1 MKTKL
6 SKFMDIKRIEFIVT
20 FQCGGKCKHCQSG
33 ADINKQGSHRHVL
46 SEYAVDAVKK
56 IASAYEVTS
65 VMTFGGE
72 PLYYP
77 EVTAAIHK
85 AATGCGIKTR
95 QILTSGFFTNS
106 TEKSG
111 LVANALADAGVNDL
125 LLSVDSFHQEHIPF
139 EPVYQFARDIIN
151 AKIPDA
157 TLYPAW
163 LVSKEHQNPYNA
175 KTKEILE
182 RFSDLNISVDEYEN
196 QIALVGHAAKLLREY
211 YEKTELNLSAEEPH
225 KCSELLSVTNISIVP
240 NGDFMV
246 CGFVIGNIYEED
258 VLDIIARYNPYEN
271 KVMLAVI
278 QGGVFELVDYA
289 EKQGVVVDVSDY
301 CDACGVCEVLAKSLK
316 AQNRPK

>member
-6 SKFMDIKRIEFIVT
+6 SKFMNIKRIEFIIT

-33 ADINKQGSHRHVL
+33 ADINKHGSHRHVL

-77 EVTAAIHK
+77 EVTAAIHR
-85 AATGCGIKTR
+85 AATACGIKTR
-95 QILTSGFFTNS
+95 QILTSGYFTNS
-106 TEKSG
+106 AEKSR

-125 LLSVDSFHQEHIPF
+125 LLSVDSFHQEYIPF

-163 LVSKEHQNPYNA
+163 LVSKKHQNPYNT
-175 KTKEILE
+175 KTTEILE
-182 RFSDLNISVDEYEN
+182 RFSDLAISVDEYEN
-196 QIALVGHAAKLLREY
+196 QIALVGHATKLLRKY
-211 YEKTELNLSAEEPH
+211 YEKPEITLSPDEPH
-225 KCSELLSVTNISIVP
+225 KCSELLSVTNVSIVP
-240 NGDFMV
+240 SGDVMV
-246 CGFVIGNIYEED
+246 CGFVIGNIYKED
-258 VLDIIARYNPYEN
+258 ALELIARYNPYKNEA
-271 KVMLAVI
+271 MLAII
-278 QGGVFELVDYA
+278 QGGVSGLVDYA
-289 EKQGVVVDVSDY
+289 IKQGIMINTTDF
-301 CDACGVCEVLAKSLK
+301 CEACGVCEVIAKHLQM
-316 AQNRPK
+316 QNLI

>member
-1 MKTKL
+1 MKTNL

-33 ADINKQGSHRHVL
+33 ADINKHGSHRHVL
-46 SEYAVDAVKK
+46 SEYAGDAVKK

-125 LLSVDSFHQEHIPF
+125 LLSVDSFHQEHIPV

-151 AKIPDA
+151 AKIPNA

-175 KTKEILE
+175 KTKELLK
-182 RFSDLNISVDEYEN
+182 RFSDLPISVDEYEN
-196 QIALVGHAAKLLREY
+196 QIALVGHAAKLLGEY
-211 YEKTELNLSAEEPH
+211 YEQPRLNLSVEEPH
-225 KCSELLSVTNISIVP
+225 KCSEVLSVTNVSIVP
-240 NGDFMV
+240 NGDLMV

-271 KVMLAVI
+271 NAMLAVI

-289 EKQGVVVDVSDY
+289 EKQGLVVDAFSCY
-301 CDACGVCEVLAKSLK
+301 DACDLCESVVKRL
-316 AQNRPK
+316 

>member
-6 SKFMDIKRIEFIVT
+6 SKYMDIKRIEFIVT
-20 FQCGGKCKHCQSG
+20 FQCGGKCKHCQNG
-33 ADINKQGSHRHVL
+33 ADINKSGSHRHIL

-77 EVTAAIHK
+77 RVTAAIHK
-85 AATGCGIKTR
+85 AATDCGIKTR

-106 TEKSG
+106 AEKSG
-111 LVANALADAGVNDL
+111 LVANALADSGVNDL

-139 EPVYQFARDIIN
+139 EPVYQFAHDIIN
-151 AKIPDA
+151 AKIPGS

-163 LVSKEHQNPYNA
+163 LVSRQHENPYNA

-182 RFSDLNISVDEYEN
+182 KFSDLAIPVDEYEN
-196 QIALVGHAAKLLREY
+196 RIALVGRAAKLLREY
-211 YEKTELNLSAEEPH
+211 YGKPEINISADEPH
-225 KCSELLSVTNISIVP
+225 KCLELLSVTNISIVP
-240 NGDFMV
+240 NGDVMV

-258 VLDIIARYNPYEN
+258 AMDVIARYNPYEN
-271 KVMLAVI
+271 EAMRAVI
-278 QGGVFELVDYA
+278 QGGVFGLVDYA
-289 EKQGVVVDVSDY
+289 QKQGISVDVSDY
-301 CDACGVCEVLAKSLK
+301 YNACGLCGVVAG
-316 AQNRPK
+316 RIR

>member
-33 ADINKQGSHRHVL
+33 ADINKHDSHRHVL
-46 SEYAVDAVKK
+46 SEYAVNAVKK
-56 IASAYEVTS
+56 IASAYDVTS

-77 EVTAAIHK
+77 EVTVAIHR
-85 AATGCGIKTR
+85 AATECGIKTR
-95 QILTSGFFTNS
+95 QILTSGFFTS
-106 TEKSG
+106 SAEKSG
-111 LVANALADAGVNDL
+111 FVANTLADAGVNDL

-139 EPVYQFARDIIN
+139 ETVYQFAGDIIN
-151 AKIPDA
+151 AKIPGA

-182 RFSDLNISVDEYEN
+182 RFSDLAISVDEYEN
-196 QIALVGHAAKLLREY
+196 QITLVGHAVKSLQKY
-211 YEKTELNLSAEEPH
+211 YEKPKITLSADEPH
-225 KCSELLSVTNISIVP
+225 KCSELLSVTDISITP

-246 CGFVIGNIYEED
+246 CGFVIGNIYEDD

-271 KVMLAVI
+271 KAMLAII
-278 QGGVFELVDYA
+278 QDGVFGLLTHA
-289 EKQGVVVDVSDY
+289 EGQGMTINASDY
-301 CDACGVCEVLAKSLK
+301 CDACGMCEALSKNL
-316 AQNRPK
+316 

>member
-1 MKTKL
+1 MKTNL

-33 ADINKQGSHRHVL
+33 ADINKHGSHRHVL
-46 SEYAVDAVKK
+46 SEYAGDAVKK

-106 TEKSG
+106 AEKSG
-111 LVANALADAGVNDL
+111 LVANALADAGVNNL
-125 LLSVDSFHQEHIPF
+125 LLSVDSFHQEHIPL

-151 AKIPDA
+151 AKIPNA

-175 KTKEILE
+175 KTKELLKK
-182 RFSDLNISVDEYEN
+182 FSDLPILVDEYEN
-196 QIALVGHAAKLLREY
+196 QIALVGRAAKLLGAY
-211 YEKTELNLSAEEPH
+211 YEQPRLTLSAEEPH
-225 KCSELLSVTNISIVP
+225 KCAEVLSVTNISIVP
-240 NGDFMV
+240 NGDLMV

-271 KVMLAVI
+271 KAMLAII

-289 EKQGVVVDVSDY
+289 EKQGITVDAFNCY
-301 CDACGVCEVLAKSLK
+301 DACDLCVSLVK
-316 AQNRPK
+316 QL